1 MMLASAAARRSIE
14 KSKIVVEHNNR
25 GVMLGENAELLLYV
39 LAKVGIEGAAGYY
52 PLLSGRERNGRLKR
66 IGLIWGIDVPERRLH
81 EHAVPRTVL
90 IQPLAEKIVLLA
102 LQLCL
107 VDRWSALGIELH
119 HKHSVSADTRSLLFY
134 YILDD
139 LVDMLGVKR
148 HYR

>member
-1 MMLASAAARRSIE
+1 MMLASTAARRSVE

-25 GVMLGENAELLLYV
+25 GVTLGENAELLFYV
-39 LAKVGIEGAAGYY
+39 LTEVGIEGTASYY
-52 PLLSGRERNGRLKR
+52 PLLSRWERYGRREG
-66 IGLIWGIDVPERRLH
+66 IGLIWGVDVTEGCLH
-81 EHAVPRTVL
+81 EYAVPGTVL
-90 IQPLAEKIVLLA
+90 IELFAEEIVLLA
-102 LQLCL
+102 LQLSL
-107 VDRWSALGIELH
+107 VDRGSALGIELH